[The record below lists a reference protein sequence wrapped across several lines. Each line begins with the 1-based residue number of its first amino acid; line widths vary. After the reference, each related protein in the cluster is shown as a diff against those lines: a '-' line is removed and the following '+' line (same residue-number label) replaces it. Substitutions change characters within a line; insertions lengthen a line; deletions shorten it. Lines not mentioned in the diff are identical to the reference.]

1 MKVKLLSITK
11 NAEDVI
17 EQAARTCYLSYD
29 KATDNSKEKM
39 IKMLI
44 NSDHTS
50 VLEHSYATFR
60 VDGASRSF
68 THQIVRH
75 RLASFS
81 QQSQRYVDESNFH
94 YVIPPSIQENPDALK
109 LFESTMKTIEES
121 YIKLR
126 EMNIKKEDA
135 RFLLPNAIESIIVI
149 SANFREW
156 RHIFELRCSM
166 HAQWEIRQVALE
178 MLKILKEKAPHTFG
192 DFELDEKTQTA
203 VIKK

>member
-192 DFELDEKTQTA
+192 DFELDEKAQTA

>member
-94 YVIPPSIQENPDALK
+94 YIIPPSIQENPDALK

-121 YIKLR
+121 YMKLR

-178 MLKILKEKAPHTFG
+178 MLKILKEKAPHTFA
-192 DFELDEKTQTA
+192 DFEIDEKTQTA